1 MQTMLVDD
9 DDDDG
14 IALIDIKNHDNTIYA
29 MTNAMVFWNRVWVF
43 RNWFQIGKI
52 GWKLGVSLIL
62 CSF

>member
-29 MTNAMVFWNRVWVF
+29 MTNAMVF
-43 RNWFQIGKI
+43 
-52 GWKLGVSLIL
+52 
-62 CSF
+62 